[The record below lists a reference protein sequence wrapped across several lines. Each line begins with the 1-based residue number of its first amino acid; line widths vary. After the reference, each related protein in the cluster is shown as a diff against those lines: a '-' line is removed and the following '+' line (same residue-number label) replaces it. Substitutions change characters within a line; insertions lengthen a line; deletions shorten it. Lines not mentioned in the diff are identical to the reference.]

1 MLPVP
6 RKYLFCNE
14 TLDELTCIP
23 HRSEFFEGEIIAFVE
38 CLEILS
44 DWDGFEKFFK
54 GNVEDKYP
62 VK

>member
-1 MLPVP
+1 MS
-6 RKYLFCNE
+6 
-14 TLDELTCIP
+14 LDELTCIP